1 MLFLVSAMVVYYD
14 YQSAETAKK
23 FLDQKEFNTRKIKIT
38 LDQKEGKADSNNML
52 RTKIAM
58 LKKEEKIKLLFRYLK
73 LLRDQEGQ
81 IFVDFLDT
89 NPWLV

>member
-38 LDQKEGKADSNNML
+38 LDQKEGKADSNNMF

-58 LKKEEKIKLLFRYLK
+58 LKKEEKIKLFRYLK

>member
-1 MLFLVSAMVVYYD
+1 M
-14 YQSAETAKK
+14 
-23 FLDQKEFNTRKIKIT
+23 DQKEFNTRKIKIT

-58 LKKEEKIKLLFRYLK
+58 LKKEEKIKLFRYLK